1 MNKEIGIFLL
11 LALSSCS
18 GSQPT
23 NARVPS
29 AATSTKNRPPVIESL
44 ETSPKFVSFSG
55 EATTRAIAS
64 DPDFDRLDF
73 LWEITGG
80 KILEGKNTPFVKWKA
95 DEGSE
100 KINIKVTV
108 KDSDG
113 YKEENLEL
121 KLTKKNLFLEEKKP
135 EKEKHGEEYKIF
147 LKTINIDSFSMS
159 NIQIN
164 YPSEKIKLKNIVFNG
179 LEKKDHEDWYSII
192 DTSKIGKI
200 KITLL
205 PKGEKEKNGGKI
217 ATVNF
222 ILRDDSY
229 PLISDFSF
237 KQTGKEIGFW
247 NKVKEIIPV
256 ALSNPK

>member
-1 MNKEIGIFLL
+1 MNKKIIIFLF
-11 LALSSCS
+11 LALNSCS

-23 NARVPS
+23 SARVPS

-73 LWEITGG
+73 SWEVTGG
-80 KILEGKNTPFVKWKA
+80 KILEGKNTPFIKWKA
-95 DEGSE
+95 DETSE
-100 KINIKVTV
+100 KVNIKVTV

-113 YKEENLEL
+113 YKEENLEI
-121 KLTKKNLFLEEKKP
+121 KLTKKSAFLEEKKP
-135 EKEKHGEEYKIF
+135 KKEEHGEEYKIF
-147 LKTINIDSFSMS
+147 LKTANVDSFSMS

-164 YPSEKIKLKNIVFNG
+164 YPSEKIKLKSIIFNG
-179 LEKKDHEDWYSII
+179 LEKKDHENWYSII
-192 DTSKIGKI
+192 DSSTVGRI
-200 KITLL
+200 KITLF
-205 PKGEKEKNGGKI
+205 PKEKKERMGGKI
-217 ATVNF
+217 ATLNF

-229 PLISDFSF
+229 PSINDFSF

-247 NKVKEIIPV
+247 DNAKKVIPI
-256 ALSNPK
+256 ALSK